1 MRLDLAQIDPE
12 RATVFFGAGVTS
24 DAGGPTANQLIV
36 EIASHL
42 VRDSKWRDW
51 IAKNVQPTGDLR
63 FETVMDELH
72 YVFDPKLPRSGTF
85 QSTDSGSSS

>member
-36 EIASHL
+36 EIAS
-42 VRDSKWRDW
+42 
-51 IAKNVQPTGDLR
+51 PG
-63 FETVMDELH
+63 
-72 YVFDPKLPRSGTF
+72 
-85 QSTDSGSSS
+85 